1 MTPRPL
7 RIASVAYWNAF
18 VEDGVARKLGGQVE
32 AWRLVGTD
40 ARLFVLSPGGPA
52 GAEAVVG
59 DETFTFA
66 SPLGRISATRAL
78 VQAVRRYEPDAV
90 YLRYDLFLPPLD
102 GSAFGGAPLVVELN
116 TLDRVELRGRST
128 RARLYNR
135 VNRTRT
141 LGSAAGLVGMTGEIV
156 EDTLAGRPGL
166 PAAVVANGVDPRG
179 IPSVPAPTNSQPRLC
194 FLGSPGMRWHGVDK
208 LVALARLRP
217 DWKMDVIGFSAAE
230 LGDLPGNVTAHGYLG
245 REQYLPILATA
256 DAAVGTL
263 ALHRKGMEEA
273 CPLKLPEYLLS
284 GIPTIIGYRDAN
296 FLDVEPWY
304 LLRLPNDEDNVA
316 RSVDRIEQ
324 WLERVRGRR
333 VPRAEVE
340 PRVALAWKEAQR
352 LAFVREIALG
362 ALGGGGERLQPVV
375 RAPTTSTISA
385 GSATTTSAR
394 SRASA
399 SGG

>member
-1 MTPRPL
+1 
-7 RIASVAYWNAF
+7 
-18 VEDGVARKLGGQVE
+18 
-32 AWRLVGTD
+32 
-40 ARLFVLSPGGPA
+40 
-52 GAEAVVG
+52 
-59 DETFTFA
+59 
-66 SPLGRISATRAL
+66 
-78 VQAVRRYEPDAV
+78 
-90 YLRYDLFLPPLD
+90 
-102 GSAFGGAPLVVELN
+102 
-116 TLDRVELRGRST
+116 
-128 RARLYNR
+128 
-135 VNRTRT
+135 
-141 LGSAAGLVGMTGEIV
+141 
-156 EDTLAGRPGL
+156 
-166 PAAVVANGVDPRG
+166 
-179 IPSVPAPTNSQPRLC
+179 
-194 FLGSPGMRWHGVDK
+194 
-208 LVALARLRP
+208 
-217 DWKMDVIGFSAAE
+217 
-230 LGDLPGNVTAHGYLG
+230 
-245 REQYLPILATA
+245 
-256 DAAVGTL
+256 VGTL

-273 CPLKLPEYLLS
+273 CPLKLPEYLLT

-362 ALGGGGERLQPVV
+362 ALGGGERFQPVV